1 MEKRKE
7 KSELFNQ
14 FKKELKEI
22 DKQIDLL
29 KKQKGK
35 VCKDYNK
42 KLYKEWA
49 RIMRKTNINDM
60 SKWTPILYED

>member
-1 MEKRKE
+1 MSIPMEKRKE

-22 DKQIDLL
+22 DKQIALL

-42 KLYKEWA
+42 ELNKE
-49 RIMRKTNINDM
+49 
-60 SKWTPILYED
+60 

>member
-1 MEKRKE
+1 MEKKE
-7 KSELFNQ
+7 KKSELFNQ

-42 KLYKEWA
+42 KLNKE
-49 RIMRKTNINDM
+49 
-60 SKWTPILYED
+60 

>member
-1 MEKRKE
+1 MTKNKKR
-7 KSELFNQ
+7 ELFNQ

-29 KKQKGK
+29 KKQRGK

-42 KLYKEWA
+42 KLHKEWA
-49 RIMRKTNINDM
+49 KIMRETDINNM
-60 SKWTPILYED
+60 NKWTPILCED